1 MELLILVAVLLVI
14 IALAKVLKANELVN
28 DQKDPNELP
37 VSPSDI
43 KTNATAWLTFGIVFL
58 SLVVISIV
66 SWNKYLLPS
75 AASEHGVEYDTL
87 MVVTMALILTVFFIT
102 HVLLFWFAFK
112 YYYRPGQK
120 AFWYPHNNRLEMA
133 WTFVPAVVLIALIS
147 YGMMTWS
154 DIMNAEEEE
163 DNVTLEFVSEQFKWT
178 ARYAGDDNKLGAA
191 SFRLYGKNPVGIATK
206 ESLEG
211 LKADLEGAGEK
222 EGTIAMLMKDSAAY
236 QAKVDNGWNRDKKL
250 ADLTQSLKNFR
261 SSLNG
266 VKMMLNEYEKNPV
279 PFDYGNDDKIINSDS
294 IILPKGRQV
303 VLKLR
308 SKDVIHSAYLP
319 HFRAQMN
326 TVPGMET
333 QFIFKP
339 TLTNEEMA
347 AKAEEEGKNFTGY
360 VLLCNKICGASHF
373 NMKLKISVVEPEVYE
388 KWIAEQTEFAET
400 L

>member
-28 DQKDPNELP
+28 AQKDPNDLP
-37 VSPSDI
+37 VSASDI
-43 KTNATAWLTFGIVFL
+43 KTNATAMLTFGVVFL
-58 SLVVISIV
+58 SLVVISII
-66 SWNKYLLPS
+66 SWNHLLLPS
-75 AASEHGVEYDTL
+75 AASEHGEAYDML
-87 MVVTMALILTVFFIT
+87 MKVTMALILTVFFLT
-102 HVLLFWFAFK
+102 HILLFWFSFK

-178 ARYAGDDNKLGAA
+178 ARYAGDDNKLGEAT
-191 SFRLYGKNPVGIATK
+191 FRLYGKNPVGIATK

-211 LKADLEGAGEK
+211 LKADLMGTAEK
-222 EGTIAMLMKDSAAY
+222 PGTIQILMKDSAEY
-236 QAKVDNGWNRDKKL
+236 QAKVDAGWNRDKKL
-250 ADLTQSLKNFR
+250 ADLTQSLKNYR

-266 VKMMLNEYEKNPV
+266 VKVMLNEYEKNPV

-294 IILPKGRQV
+294 ILLPKGKQI

-308 SKDVIHSAYLP
+308 SKDVIHSAFLP

-347 AKAEEEGKNFTGY
+347 AKAKEEGKNFTGY
-360 VLLCNKICGASHF
+360 VLLCNKICGASHW